1 MYHSCVLSYSPQM
14 FTGLFPERQKGNA
27 AFCIFQDASSAAGF
41 IPHPAH
47 SAETLPQLRYL
58 LKWSE
63 RVLRTMEHVTGD
75 GVM

>member
-1 MYHSCVLSYSPQM
+1 M
-14 FTGLFPERQKGNA
+14 FAGLFPELRKGNA
-27 AFCIFQDASSAAGF
+27 AFCIFQDASSATGF

-47 SAETLPQLRYL
+47 SAETLPRRRYL

-63 RVLRTMEHVTGD
+63 RVLCTMEHVTGD